1 MLYFVAMKSYL
12 THLECPR
19 CNKTCDADVLKNL
32 CDCGSPLFPRYDL
45 KEVSQFVSRE
55 DFGYR
60 VHSLWRFR
68 ELLPV
73 RNLKNIVTLFEGFTP
88 LISADRI
95 GAEFGVQKLILKD
108 ESLNPTGSFK
118 ARGLCVAISRAKELG
133 VTEVCLPTAGNAGGA
148 AAAYAARAGMKCHV
162 FMPGDTPATFV
173 QECSAFGADV
183 RFVDGTIA
191 DAGRAM
197 QSEKNEK
204 GWFDLSTLKEPYRV
218 EGKKTMMYEI
228 AQSLGWDLPDV
239 IIFPTGGGTGIVGAW
254 KAFKELKELGWL
266 NKAKVPRLIAVQ
278 AAGCAPIVRAW
289 EEGQESAEEWKNAK
303 TSAWGLRVPKAVAD
317 FLMLQAIRE
326 SAGAA
331 IAVSEEEIA
340 DAVRQVG
347 SKEGM
352 FIAPEAAAG
361 IAAIRELRK
370 RSLVGTEETVILI
383 NTGCGIKYVTG

>member
-19 CNKTCDADVLKNL
+19 CNKTYDADVLKNL

-45 KEVSQFVSRE
+45 KGVAQFVSRE

-73 RNLKNIVTLFEGFTP
+73 RNLQNVVTLFEGFTP
-88 LISADRI
+88 LISADRVGSEI
-95 GAEFGVQKLILKD
+95 GVQKLILKD

-118 ARGLCVAISRAKELG
+118 ARGLSVAISRAKELG

-162 FMPGDTPATFV
+162 FMPRDTPKTFV
-173 QECSAFGADV
+173 EECSVLGADL
-183 RFVDGTIA
+183 RLVDGTIA

-197 QSEKNEK
+197 QPEKNEK

-228 AQSLGWDLPDV
+228 AQNLGWDLPDV
-239 IIFPTGGGTGIVGAW
+239 IVFPTGGGTGIVGAW
-254 KAFKELKELGWL
+254 KAFKELMELGWL
-266 NKAKVPRLIAVQ
+266 NKSKIPKLIAVQ

-289 EEGQESAEEWKNAK
+289 EQGQEASEEWKNAK

-317 FLMLQAIRE
+317 FLILQAIRE
-326 SAGAA
+326 SGGVAV
-331 IAVSEEEIA
+331 AVSEEEISE
-340 DAVRQVG
+340 AVQQVG
-347 SKEGM
+347 AKEGM

-361 IAAIRELRK
+361 IAGIRELRK
-370 RSLVGTEETVILI
+370 RSLVGNEETVILI
-383 NTGCGIKYVTG
+383 NTGCGIKYFTG

>member
-19 CNKTCDADVLKNL
+19 CIRTYNADVLQNL

-73 RNLKNIVTLFEGFTP
+73 RNLQNVVTLFEGFTP
-88 LISADRI
+88 LISVDRVGSEI
-95 GAEFGVQKLILKD
+95 GVRKLILKD

-118 ARGLCVAISRAKELG
+118 ARGLSVAISKAKELG
-133 VTEVCLPTAGNAGGA
+133 VKEVCLPTAGNAGGA

-162 FMPGDTPATFV
+162 FMPRDTPKTFV
-173 QECSAFGADV
+173 EECSVLGADL
-183 RFVDGTIA
+183 RLVDGTIA

-197 QSEKNEK
+197 QPEKNEK

-239 IIFPTGGGTGIVGAW
+239 IVFPTGGGTGIVGAW
-254 KAFKELKELGWL
+254 KAFKELRELGWL
-266 NKAKVPRLIAVQ
+266 NRAKVPRLVAVQ
-278 AAGCAPIVRAW
+278 AEGCAPIVRAW
-289 EEGQESAEEWKNAK
+289 EQGKESAEEWKNPK

-317 FLMLQAIRE
+317 FLILQAIRE
-326 SAGAA
+326 SGGVAL
-331 IAVSEEEIA
+331 AVSEKEIA
-340 DAVRQVG
+340 EAVGQVG
-347 SKEGM
+347 AKEGM
-352 FIAPEAAAG
+352 YIAPEAAAG
-361 IAAIRELRK
+361 VAGIRELRK
-370 RSLVGTEETVILI
+370 RDLIGNEETVILI
-383 NTGCGIKYVTG
+383 NTGCGIKYFSA

>member
-19 CNKTCDADVLKNL
+19 CNRTYNADVLQNL

-73 RNLKNIVTLFEGFTP
+73 RNLQNVVTLFEGFTP
-88 LISADRI
+88 LISVDRVGSEI
-95 GAEFGVQKLILKD
+95 GVRKLILKD

-118 ARGLCVAISRAKELG
+118 ARGLSVAISRAKELG

-148 AAAYAARAGMKCHV
+148 AAAYASRAGMKCHV
-162 FMPGDTPATFV
+162 FMPRDTPKTFV
-173 QECSAFGADV
+173 EECSVLGADL
-183 RFVDGTIA
+183 RLVDGTIA
-191 DAGRAM
+191 DAGRSM
-197 QSEKNEK
+197 QPEKNEK

-239 IIFPTGGGTGIVGAW
+239 IVFPTGGGTGIVGAW
-254 KAFKELKELGWL
+254 KAFKELTELGWL
-266 NKAKVPRLIAVQ
+266 NKAKVPRLVAVQ
-278 AAGCAPIVRAW
+278 TAGCAPIVRAW
-289 EEGQESAEEWKNAK
+289 EQGKESAEEWKNPK

-317 FLMLQAIRE
+317 FLILQAIRE
-326 SAGAA
+326 SGGVAV
-331 IAVSEEEIA
+331 AVSEKEIA
-340 DAVRQVG
+340 EAVGQVG
-347 SKEGM
+347 AKEGM
-352 FIAPEAAAG
+352 YIAPEAAAG
-361 IAAIRELRK
+361 VAGIRELRK
-370 RSLVGTEETVILI
+370 RDLVGNEETVILI
-383 NTGCGIKYVTG
+383 NTGCGIKYFSA

>member
-1 MLYFVAMKSYL
+1 
-12 THLECPR
+12 
-19 CNKTCDADVLKNL
+19 
-32 CDCGSPLFPRYDL
+32 L
-45 KEVSQFVSRE
+45 KEVAQFVSRE

-73 RNLKNIVTLFEGFTP
+73 RSLQNVVTLFEGFTP
-88 LISADRI
+88 LISTDRI
-95 GAEFGVQKLILKD
+95 GSEIGVPKLVLKD

-118 ARGLCVAISRAKELG
+118 ARGLSVAISRAKELG
-133 VTEVCLPTAGNAGGA
+133 VKEVCLPTAGNAGGA
-148 AAAYAARAGMKCHV
+148 AAAYAAKAGMKCHV
-162 FMPGDTPATFV
+162 FMPRDTPKTFV
-173 QECSAFGADV
+173 EECSVLGADL
-183 RFVDGTIA
+183 RLVDGTIA

-197 QSEKNEK
+197 QPEKNEK
-204 GWFDLSTLKEPYRV
+204 KWFDLSTLKEPYRV

-228 AQSLGWDLPDV
+228 AQNLGWDLPDV
-239 IIFPTGGGTGIVGAW
+239 IVFPTGGGTGIVGAW
-254 KAFKELKELGWL
+254 KAFKELKELSWL

-278 AAGCAPIVRAW
+278 AAGCAPIVGAW
-289 EEGQESAEEWKNAK
+289 EKGQESAEEWKNAR

-317 FLMLQAIRE
+317 FLILQAIRE
-326 SAGAA
+326 SGGVA

-347 SKEGM
+347 AKEGM

-370 RSLVGTEETVILI
+370 RSLVGSEETVILI
-383 NTGCGIKYVTG
+383 NTGCGIKYFSA